1 MLDIE
6 LLTSEERNQLP
17 MVLARRARFKKLIG
31 TSIINYD
38 RIFSNCIVIQGKP
51 GTGKTTLVVEYLEQ
65 LKNAGTIAGYRR
77 AAGHLT
83 PQSLYRLLKETH
95 KPVNGCPMVLVLDDI
110 DCLKDQGCLEL
121 MKAAFDTKGKAPTN
135 RQVCYMTED
144 SKGFKYD
151 GFALI
156 ITNDFF
162 TPDRTP
168 VHLRALLDRVQ
179 QTTADLKAED
189 ANIYNTFLVE
199 DYLRKNEDNLNDE
212 QLQSLVDMFNNEVR
226 EWMKYDAFRISGINF
241 SIRLIKKFIDSQRI
255 FGDDWR
261 EFNTTYLQLKAAKEL
276 SEAKG
281 EDTVTAGQG
290 TLDGIVAAAS
300 TTVCLPP
307 VDINGLYINSH
318 TGQPYSPARQSY
330 YKQLAKATIA

>member
-1 MLDIE
+1 MTDIN
-6 LLTSEERNQLP
+6 LLTPEERNQLP
-17 MVLARRARFKKLIG
+17 LVLARRAKFKKLIG

-38 RIFSNCIVIQGKP
+38 RIFSNCIMVQGKP

-65 LKNAGTIAGYRR
+65 LKASGTIAGYRR

-83 PQSLYRLLKETH
+83 PQSLYKLLRETH
-95 KPVNGCPMVLVLDDI
+95 KPVDGCPMVLMLDDV

-179 QTTADLKAED
+179 QTTADLRAED

-199 DYLRKNEDNLNDE
+199 DYLKKNEDNLNNS
-212 QLQSLVDMFNNEVR
+212 QLQSLADMFNNEVR

-241 SIRLIKKFIDSQRI
+241 SIRLIKKFVDSQRI

-276 SEAKG
+276 SEAKADEG
-281 EDTVTAGQG
+281 VSVSQVTLNGIIGNALDTA
-290 TLDGIVAAAS
+290 
-300 TTVCLPP
+300 LPQ
-307 VDINGLYINSH
+307 VDVNGLYINSR

-330 YKQLAKATIA
+330 YRQLAKASVA